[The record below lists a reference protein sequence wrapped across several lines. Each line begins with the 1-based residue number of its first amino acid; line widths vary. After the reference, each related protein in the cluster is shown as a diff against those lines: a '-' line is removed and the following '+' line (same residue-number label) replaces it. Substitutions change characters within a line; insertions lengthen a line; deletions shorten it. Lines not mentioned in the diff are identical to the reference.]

1 MHEHPDQSH
10 SLGLLPARHHRPRRR
25 AAAPPSNVM
34 NSRRFMC
41 CLNPRIAAYHSGDR
55 K

>member
-1 MHEHPDQSH
+1 MT
-10 SLGLLPARHHRPRRR
+10 GIVGCCAR
-25 AAAPPSNVM
+25 AESGQATAEPPSTVM